1 MLYII
6 KLTHLAHFANAEAK
20 YLIPDHAVMGMPE
33 SGQNCPAVKP
43 APGGGNFPLSKKQLD
58 TI

>member
-6 KLTHLAHFANAEAK
+6 KLIHLAHFANAEAK
-20 YLIPDHAVMGMPE
+20 DIIPDHAGMGMSE
-33 SGQNCPAVKP
+33 SGQNCLAVNP
-43 APGGGNFPLSKKQLD
+43 APGGNLPLSKKQLD